1 VRLWPIGWSVYS
13 VSESDGHRHGRVLL
27 RPPVAGDRAEFIALM
42 RASRSFHRPWATA
55 PTDDDRFAAYLA
67 DSKRP
72 DFEAMLVCRREDG
85 VIVGFFNLSQI
96 VRRSFE
102 SAYLGY
108 AVGKPYA
115 GQGYM
120 REGMELVL
128 RHAFNDLRLH
138 RIEANIQPGNQ
149 PSIALAQGAGFRRE
163 GFSPRY
169 LKIGGRW
176 RDHERW
182 AILADD
188 WRRRIQERPSLEPLR
203 DRSRRPGGNLVRRPW
218 PLPGRR

>member
-1 VRLWPIGWSVYS
+1 VAEASLLA
-13 VSESDGHRHGRVLL
+13 ETDGHQGGRVFL
-27 RPPVAGDRAEFIALM
+27 RPPDATDRDEFVSLM
-42 RASRSFHRPWATA
+42 RGSRSFHRPWATA
-55 PTDDDRFAAYLA
+55 PTDSDRFAAYIA
-67 DSKRP
+67 DSLRP
-72 DFEAMLVCRREDG
+72 DFEAMLVCRLGDG
-85 VIVGFFNLSQI
+85 AILGFFNLSQI
-96 VRRSFE
+96 VRRALQ

-128 RHAFNDLRLH
+128 RRAFAELRLH
-138 RIEANIQPGNQ
+138 RIEANIQPGNRA
-149 PSIALAQGAGFRRE
+149 SIALARGAGFRRE

-188 WRRRIQERPSLEPLR
+188 WRFRTEGGRAAWTGDLRR
-203 DRSRRPGGNLVRRPW
+203 
-218 PLPGRR
+218 

>member
-1 VRLWPIGWSVYS
+1 VIDGDGSQVGRVFLREPAA
-13 VSESDGHRHGRVLL
+13 SDGH
-27 RPPVAGDRAEFIALM
+27 EFVSLM

-67 DSKRP
+67 DSLRP
-72 DFEAMLVCRREDG
+72 DFEAMLVCRLGDG
-85 VIVGFFNLSQI
+85 AILGFFNLSQI
-96 VRRSFE
+96 VRRALQ

-108 AVGKPYA
+108 AVGKPHA

-120 REGMELVL
+120 REGLELVL
-128 RHAFNDLRLH
+128 RRAFTELRLH
-138 RIEANIQPGNQ
+138 RIEANIQPGNHA
-149 PSIALAQGAGFRRE
+149 SIALARGAGFRRE

-188 WRRRIQERPSLEPLR
+188 WRVHVELGAGSRAAH
-203 DRSRRPGGNLVRRPW
+203 SRR
-218 PLPGRR
+218 